1 VELARFN
8 YVSAGYLE
16 TVGMTILE
24 GRSIGEQDTETAPLA
39 AVINQSM
46 ARKYF
51 PQGSPLGRVMEIA
64 DPGRRGKPIQ
74 IVGVVRDARYNNLR
88 AGTKPMFY
96 MSIQQSPRTLRGI
109 EVRTTESVTGISEQ
123 VRHAVLDVTPD
134 LMIRRVA
141 TLDAQIDETIRPE
154 RMLANLCVAFGVIA
168 LLLASVGLYGVLAY
182 SVAQRTGEIGI
193 RMALGATRSA
203 VLRLVL
209 GQSAAV
215 VVLGLVIG
223 IALAL
228 ATTRLLS
235 TFLFGITPW
244 DAGTMAAATAVL
256 VLVAGVAAWLPA
268 RRATKVDPMVALRH
282 E

>member
-1 VELARFN
+1 
-8 YVSAGYLE
+8 
-16 TVGMTILE
+16 
-24 GRSIGEQDTETAPLA
+24 
-39 AVINQSM
+39 
-46 ARKYF
+46 
-51 PQGSPLGRVMEIA
+51 
-64 DPGRRGKPIQ
+64 
-74 IVGVVRDARYNNLR
+74 
-88 AGTKPMFY
+88 
-96 MSIQQSPRTLRGI
+96 MSLQQSPRTLRGI
-109 EVRTTESVTGISEQ
+109 EVCTAEAVSQISEQ
-123 VRHAVLDVTPD
+123 VRQAVLDVTPD
-134 LMIRRVA
+134 LMIRRIA

-168 LLLASVGLYGVLAY
+168 LLLASIGLYGVLAY

-203 VLRLVL
+203 VLQLVL
-209 GQSAAV
+209 GESAAV
-215 VVLGLVIG
+215 VLGLAIG
-223 IALAL
+223 IGLAL

-256 VLVAGVAAWLPA
+256 VLVAGAAAWLPA